1 LLKTSYLQID
11 RSHALLERK
20 RDGEIKKSTSL
31 SLLHLV
37 SLLRM
42 SCGMS
47 DPSRRRPASWCDHVR
62 PAKNVQQRRWS
73 MSLTHLHVIKRKAR
87 LPAVAGITTRPPPPA
102 AGAVQPRRPA
112 ISLPKLVKNRHVSPA
127 PYRHACSVTLLF
139 LALVGSS
146 FILAADQIRCHESDE
161 QERKSN
167 IDPCISYK

>member
-1 LLKTSYLQID
+1 MHFPLATSTSQKGHRRRTSCLLKTSYLQID

-20 RDGEIKKSTSL
+20 RDGEIKKSTTL
-31 SLLHLV
+31 SLLDLV
-37 SLLRM
+37 SLLR
-42 SCGMS
+42 MS
-47 DPSRRRPASWCDHVR
+47 DPSRRRPASSCDHVR

-127 PYRHACSVTLLF
+127 PYRHACSVTRLF

-146 FILAADQIRCHESDE
+146 FSC
-161 QERKSN
+161 
-167 IDPCISYK
+167 C